1 MSHGFFS
8 TIFYIPLYNG
18 LVFLIDIIPGK
29 GAAIAVLILTIII
42 RLILF
47 PLSKKAIRTQLQ
59 MKQIDPEVK
68 NIREKNKDR
77 NEQGKQ
83 IMALYKEKGVNPF
96 AGFFLLLIQ
105 FPVLIAIYQVFRSG
119 LPKIDSSILYA
130 FVSNPSFVSM
140 SFLGMSLDSFSLRF
154 TLAALT
160 VITQFIQINLS
171 LPKVEKK
178 QNASFQHD
186 LAYSMN
192 MQMRYIFPFI
202 FFFIAIISSVL
213 SIYFITTNIFMT
225 FQELFVKR
233 KLEKE
238 YAISHSEKTS

>member
-1 MSHGFFS
+1 MSHGFFA
-8 TIFYIPLYNG
+8 TIFYIPLYNA
-18 LVFLIDIIPGK
+18 LVFLISIIPGK
-29 GAAIAVLILTIII
+29 SAGLAVLILTLII
-42 RLILF
+42 RFILF

-59 MKQIDPEVK
+59 MKQIEPAVK
-68 NIREKNKDR
+68 QIRDKEKDR

-105 FPVLIAIYQVFRSG
+105 FQILFALYQVFRSS
-119 LPKIDSSILYA
+119 LLTVDPTILY
-130 FVSNPSFVSM
+130 SFVHAPVGISTY
-140 SFLGMSLDSFSLRF
+140 FLGFDLNSFVLRFSL
-154 TLAALT
+154 AAVT
-160 VITQFIQINLS
+160 VVTQFIQINLS

-178 QNASFQHD
+178 ANASFQHD

-192 MQMRYIFPFI
+192 MQMRYIFPFV

-225 FQELFVKR
+225 CQELFVKR
-233 KLEKE
+233 KLAKE
-238 YAISHSEKTS
+238 YAKGV